1 MSQHTIFI
9 LGGYGNT
16 GRALT
21 GILLDETS
29 SQIILAGRDS
39 ERARGA
45 ADDWNTRFAGE
56 RVRGVAADAAD
67 SSHLS
72 EALTDADLLV
82 VASSTSQYAEQVAS
96 AALEAG
102 VDYLDPQYSREKLDI
117 LNGMAPAI
125 EAAGCCFITEG
136 GFHPGLPA
144 ALVRYAGDKFE
155 TLQSARVGS
164 VIKIDWA
171 ALNLSEATLEEF
183 TAEFMDYQALH
194 FHEGRW
200 QRMGWLAMM
209 KPSTMRFAH
218 GFERQYCLPMFLEEM
233 RYLPEMYPDLEE
245 TGFYVGGFNWFVDWL
260 VMPLG
265 MALLKLWPKRAVKP
279 VSSMMDWGLRR
290 FSRPPF
296 GTLLKLE
303 ARGVK
308 DGLQSE
314 MDLTVY
320 HEDGYVLTAAPMAAC
335 VLQLL
340 AGALRQP
347 GLWLQGLFVE
357 PARLLRD
364 LQRMGVEVTI
374 SEDEGE
380 PSEL

>member
-16 GRALT
+16 GRALAE
-21 GILLDETS
+21 ILLKETS
-29 SQIILAGRDS
+29 SHMILAGRDG
-39 ERARGA
+39 ERARRA
-45 ADDWNTRFAGE
+45 AHAWNARFPGE
-56 RVRGVAADAAD
+56 RVRGLTADAAD
-67 SSHLS
+67 PDRLHDALA
-72 EALTDADLLV
+72 EAGLLV
-82 VASSTSQYAEQVAS
+82 VASSTAQYAQQVAS
-96 AALEAG
+96 VALDAG
-102 VDYLDPQYSREKLDI
+102 VDYLDPQYSREKLQI
-117 LNGMAPAI
+117 LKAISPAI

-144 ALVRYAGDKFE
+144 ALVRYAGQRFE
-155 TLQSARVGS
+155 RLLSARVGS

-171 ALNLSEATLEEF
+171 ALDLSEATLEEF

-200 QRMGWLAMM
+200 QRVGWLAMM
-209 KPSTMRFAH
+209 KPSTMLFSH
-218 GFERQYCLPMFLEEM
+218 GFGRQYCLPMFLEEM
-233 RYLPEMYPDLEE
+233 CPLPEMYPHLEQ

-265 MALLKLWPKRAVKP
+265 MVLLKLWPKRAVKP
-279 VSSMMDWGLRR
+279 MSSVLNWGLRR
-290 FSRPPF
+290 FSRPPY

-303 ARGVK
+303 ARGAME
-308 DGLQSE
+308 GSQCE

-320 HEDGYVLTAAPMAAC
+320 HEDAYILTAAPMAAC
-335 VLQLL
+335 ILQLL
-340 AGALRQP
+340 DGSIRKP
-347 GLWLQGLFVE
+347 GLWLQGLIVE

-364 LQRMGVEVTI
+364 LQRMGVEVAI

-380 PSEL
+380 FSEP